1 MSVCSRNL
9 GTVIISLE
17 LTAEQKPNTEPETR
31 LLHLIYVKDVI
42 FINSFKGNFFSDICI
57 QKRIEIFMVLY

>member
-17 LTAEQKPNTEPETR
+17 LTAEQKPNTEPDKITA
-31 LLHLIYVKDVI
+31 
-42 FINSFKGNFFSDICI
+42 SDLCERCHIH
-57 QKRIEIFMVLY
+57 KKF